1 MATNSNQTKGAGEHT
16 GNGQNRSTGGG
27 QASRSKMTAKQ
38 RAAKKRRKIIV
49 FAAEIVILVAML
61 AVLFVLFDK
70 TEEAPVVVELPTE
83 AESIGIASQVEES
96 PVMKGYWNI
105 ALFGIDAENE
115 SQLVKGARSDS
126 IMIASINLDTGDIKL
141 VSVYR
146 DTYLN
151 IGDDYYIK
159 CNTAYSQGGGE
170 QAVTMLNA
178 NLDMD
183 IQDFIAIGYE
193 GLKGVVDGLGGVDLD
208 VDEEEL
214 KHINNY
220 QYSIDKILK
229 CGYKEVTKTGYQR
242 LDGMQ
247 AAAYC
252 RIRYRTGDDF
262 ARAASQREL
271 IQAIADRIAEVD
283 LATLTDVFEEVMGHV
298 VTSLTAEDILP
309 YLSQVA
315 NYRIVDEGGF
325 PESSMRTTGNIGSKG
340 SSVIPVDLE
349 SNVEWLHEFLFE
361 VENYEV
367 SDKVKEYSAK
377 IEAETSPYLKK

>member
-1 MATNSNQTKGAGEHT
+1 MATNSNQTRGAGQHT
-16 GNGQNRSTGGG
+16 SNG
-27 QASRSKMTAKQ
+27 QASKSKMAAKQ
-38 RAAKKRRKIIV
+38 KAARKRRKIIV
-49 FAAEIVILVAML
+49 FAAEIIILVAML
-61 AVLFVLFDK
+61 GVLFVLFDK
-70 TEEAPVVVELPTE
+70 TEEAPIVVELPTE
-83 AESIGIASQVEES
+83 AESIGIASQVEDS

-115 SQLVKGARSDS
+115 KQLVKGARSDS

-159 CNTAYSQGGGE
+159 CNTAYSIGGGE

-178 NLDMD
+178 NLDLD

-193 GLKGVVDGLGGVDLD
+193 GLKGVVDGLGGVYLD
-208 VDEEEL
+208 VDEQEL

-229 CGYKEVTKTGYQR
+229 CGYREVTKTGYQK

-262 ARAASQREL
+262 SRAASQREL
-271 IQAIADRIAEVD
+271 IQAIEERIKEVD
-283 LATLTDVFEEVMGHV
+283 LATLTKVFEEVMGHV
-298 VTSLTAEDILP
+298 VTSLTTDDIHP
-309 YLSQVA
+309 YLSQVS
-315 NYRIVDEGGF
+315 NYKIVDEGGF
-325 PESSMRTTGNIGSKG
+325 PEASMRTTGNIGSKG
-340 SSVIPVDLE
+340 SSVIPADLE
-349 SNVEWLHEFLFE
+349 SNVVWLHEFLFG
-361 VENYEV
+361 VEDYKV
-367 SDKVKEYSAK
+367 SDKVKEYSGQIK
-377 IEAETSPYLKK
+377 AETSPYLNK